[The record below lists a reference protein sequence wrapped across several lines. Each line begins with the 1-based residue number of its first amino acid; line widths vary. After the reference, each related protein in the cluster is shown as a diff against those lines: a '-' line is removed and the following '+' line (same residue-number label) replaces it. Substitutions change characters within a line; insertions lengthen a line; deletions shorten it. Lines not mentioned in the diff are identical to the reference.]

1 MLTSRFYRERKRE
14 YYLYAMRQIGFNP
27 DRLMRCAFE
36 KMLRAAGVNVG
47 RAWIIW
53 KMNHLAADR
62 NRVATARRDIAA
74 TNLVNVIDKKRK
86 NHLRAGMKPIAK
98 DVANSKAQER
108 VVGRLAFA
116 CWGRMQ
122 QAFDSWKYAVFAN
135 LKAEVERKKAKI
147 IDDLIRNAM
156 GPLQKSFVL
165 WAGMFR
171 QA

>member
-1 MLTSRFYRERKRE
+1 MLTTRFYRDRKRE
-14 YYLYAMRQIGFNP
+14 YCLFALRQIGFNP
-27 DRLMRCAFE
+27 DRLMRSAFE
-36 KMLRAAGVNVG
+36 KMLRAAGVTVE

-53 KMNHLAADR
+53 KMQHLANDR

-74 TNLVNVIDKKRK
+74 TNLVNVLDKKRK
-86 NHLRAGMKPIAK
+86 HHLRSGMKPIAA
-98 DVANSKAQER
+98 DVAQTKAQER

-156 GPLQKSFVL
+156 GPL
-165 WAGMFR
+165 
-171 QA
+171 

>member
-1 MLTSRFYRERKRE
+1 MLTGRVYRERKSE
-14 YYLYAMRQIGFNP
+14 YYLYALRQIGFNP

-36 KMLRAAGVNVG
+36 KMLRAAGVNVE

-98 DVANSKAQER
+98 DVANSKAQEK

-156 GPLQKSFVL
+156 GPL
-165 WAGMFR
+165 
-171 QA
+171 